1 MYQGRLETAS
11 QMRVTWEKAALDGK
25 LKNSQLQE
33 KVIRVCCL
41 CVCVCICA
49 YVCVCACACVCVC
62 ACVVLLQLLNNSCR
76 DTHWYT
82 CQIMELEYKLRQVQ
96 DKGAAPASRL
106 VDEDAVAEQ
115 RRAAEQALTDQL
127 AQRGAS
133 LSSSSVKQS
142 IRSLIV

>member
-1 MYQGRLETAS
+1 
-11 QMRVTWEKAALDGK
+11 
-25 LKNSQLQE
+25 
-33 KVIRVCCL
+33 
-41 CVCVCICA
+41 
-49 YVCVCACACVCVC
+49 
-62 ACVVLLQLLNNSCR
+62 
-76 DTHWYT
+76 
-82 CQIMELEYKLRQVQ
+82 MELEDKLRQVQ

-106 VDEDAVAEQ
+106 VDEDAGAEQ